1 MASQASMYKNA
12 WTTGDAFKLRE
23 TPMCITTKV
32 LLKNSTGVGEN
43 STI

>member
-1 MASQASMYKNA
+1 MASLASMYKA

-32 LLKNSTGVGEN
+32 LSKDNAGVGEN
-43 STI
+43 STV